1 MTNQVA
7 NPFSR
12 VRWPS
17 VISTPEYD
25 GIESGKSHT
34 VLERWN
40 LCFSSYKNCKLKVNP
55 WWVGAHER
63 KNATFFV
70 TFLLSEGNFFNISLL
85 SPSIVYWINFQN
97 KYTFTYQKK
106 HYFIHFWY
114 LQLKLL
120 KVLSASFKNY
130 FYKDHSNVA
139 WEESLKLL
147 STIYF
152 FTK

>member
-7 NPFSR
+7 NPFSH

-40 LCFSSYKNCKLKVNP
+40 LCFSSYKNCKLKVKP

-85 SPSIVYWINFQN
+85 SPCIVYWINFQ
-97 KYTFTYQKK
+97 KHIKK

-130 FYKDHSNVA
+130 FYKEHSNVA
-139 WEESLKLL
+139 WEESLKLV